1 MSPNPVTTEVPEIAL
16 GFVTYAAE
24 PALVQRLEASHAA
37 GYRAYVF
44 DNSPERELV
53 RAACRS
59 LAGSRYLTSGRNV
72 GLGVGMASI
81 CAQAYYDGFPA
92 LLFFDQDTVF
102 ASSTLDFIREFYL
115 AKLGVAATH
124 SSVVFNAKRA
134 SDAADTDRL
143 ASHDVLLAISSGSLF
158 YLENVRRI
166 GWHNPTYFVDC
177 VDYEFCLN
185 SSAHG
190 LLVAEC
196 STTPGFDHE
205 TEQADHTSIVFG
217 RRRRLRR
224 YSWSRVSDTIVAS
237 TRLLGT
243 SLRLRNGPFA
253 FAISRSLAAYLWWQ
267 LVSRVVPPPAIGR

>member
-1 MSPNPVTTEVPEIAL
+1 
-16 GFVTYAAE
+16 
-24 PALVQRLEASHAA
+24 
-37 GYRAYVF
+37 
-44 DNSPERELV
+44 
-53 RAACRS
+53 
-59 LAGSRYLTSGRNV
+59 
-72 GLGVGMASI
+72 MASI
-81 CAQAYYDGFPA
+81 CAQAYYDGFSA

-102 ASSTLDFIREFYL
+102 ANSTLDFVREFYL
-115 AKLGVAATH
+115 AKPYMAVTH
-124 SSVVFNAKRA
+124 TAVVFNAKRE
-134 SDAADTDRL
+134 SDAGITDRL
-143 ASHDVLLAISSGSLF
+143 ACHDVLLAISSGSLF

-185 SSAHG
+185 SNTHR

-224 YSWSRVSDTIVAS
+224 YSWSRVSDTFVAC

-243 SLRLRNGPFA
+243 SLRLRNRHFA
-253 FAISRSLAAYLWWQ
+253 FAISRYLAAYVWWQ
-267 LVSRVVPPPAIGR
+267 LVSRV